1 MKTEIVIAIISGLCV
16 AIPSI
21 IANVSANKRSND
33 LVLYRIEEL
42 SKKVHEHNQLID
54 RMYKVEE
61 RVTILEEK
69 EGKWCQIGVYDVLKF
84 CGLIIVPVVN
94 FIFLILTTTGKMD
107 SGIATPI
114 IGGLDVL
121 IGAIVTSANEVWKR
135 KQDTIILGDGKEG

>member
-1 MKTEIVIAIISGLCV
+1 MKTEIIVAIISGLCV

-69 EGKWCQIGVYDVLKF
+69 EGK
-84 CGLIIVPVVN
+84 
-94 FIFLILTTTGKMD
+94 
-107 SGIATPI
+107 
-114 IGGLDVL
+114 
-121 IGAIVTSANEVWKR
+121 
-135 KQDTIILGDGKEG
+135 